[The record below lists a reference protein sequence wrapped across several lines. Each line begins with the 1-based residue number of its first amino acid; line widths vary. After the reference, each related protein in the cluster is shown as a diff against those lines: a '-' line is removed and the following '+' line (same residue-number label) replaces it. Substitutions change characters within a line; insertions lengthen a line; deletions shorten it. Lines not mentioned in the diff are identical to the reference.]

1 MTPHN
6 EHIMLKLARAEQ
18 SEHARAAAEL
28 SRSAWMRPHRKLAAA
43 AGLASALVVAAVLAL
58 MLWPF

>member
-18 SEHARAAAEL
+18 HEHEATADALSRAA
-28 SRSAWMRPHRKLAAA
+28 WAAPRRWVMA
-43 AGLASALVVAAVLAL
+43 AGLFSGAALIAALVIVALWL
-58 MLWPF
+58 M

>member
-18 SEHARAAAEL
+18 SEHTRAAAEL
-28 SRSAWMRPHRKLAAA
+28 SRAAWAAPRRKQVVA
-43 AGLASALVVAAVLAL
+43 AGLASAVALAMVVVIAP
-58 MLWPF
+58 WPF

>member
-18 SEHARAAAEL
+18 HEHAADAEALSRAA
-28 SRSAWMRPHRKLAAA
+28 WAAPRRWAMA
-43 AGLASALVVAAVLAL
+43 AGLVSGAVLVALLVVAALWL
-58 MLWPF
+58 M